1 MIIIK
6 LLGKLIKALRSN
18 ASPKQIAG
26 GFVLGM
32 IIGLTPTLSLHN
44 LIVVLLI
51 MLIRVNLSMVFFSFL
66 LCSGIAYLLDPAFL
80 SVGYWVLTGIP
91 FLQGVWT
98 AMYNTPV
105 IALTRFYNTLVMGSF
120 VVSILLIFPMMPLV
134 QKGVV
139 LYREKIDPKM
149 QKWKI
154 VQVLKSSKL
163 YTIYNKI
170 SNFGD

>member
-1 MIIIK
+1 MVFLK

-32 IIGLTPTLSLHN
+32 IIGLTPLASLHN
-44 LIVVLLI
+44 LVVVLII

-66 LCSGIAYLLDPAFL
+66 LCSGIAYLIDPLFLD
-80 SVGYWVLTGIP
+80 VGYWILTGIP

-98 AMYNTPV
+98 AWYNTPV

-139 LYREKIDPKM
+139 LYREKIDARL

-154 VQVLKSSKL
+154 FQLLKSSKI

-170 SNFGD
+170 SHFGE

>member
-1 MIIIK
+1 MIVLK
-6 LLGKLIKALRSN
+6 LLSKLIKALRSN

-32 IIGLTPTLSLHN
+32 ILGLTPFASLHN
-44 LIVVLLI
+44 LVVVLLI
-51 MLIRVNLSMVFFSFL
+51 ILIRVNLSMVFFSFL
-66 LCSGIAYLLDPAFL
+66 LCKGIAYLLDPIFL
-80 SVGYWVLTGIP
+80 DVGYWILTGIP
-91 FLQGVWT
+91 FLKGVWT
-98 AMYNTPV
+98 AMYNMPV
-105 IALTRFYNTLVMGSF
+105 VALTRFYNTLVMGSL

-154 VQVLKSSKL
+154 VQLLKSSKI
-163 YTIYNKI
+163 YSIYNKI